1 MTTTFDILS
10 TSQVTLYRGV
20 ISVDDCWLIT
30 IQARYWFD
38 WSGTKE
44 WSWEYTTSIEPSHGE
59 GDVSSDVAIERAQ
72 MMASAWAM
80 VPVVIR
86 QMRDQEP
93 EWTKTYERHMQMKA
107 SRQKLKESEARAEKQ
122 ATQGMLRIRYDQGN
136 DSAGSMYRGWYVEAI
151 DGLGMPIDDDSIY
164 ALIGTCSKQAHAVAM
179 AINLAND
186 DSRFNW
192 ISVYTKAD
200 EVKDTFSVAGSRAQ
214 RWIEMAA

>member
-10 TSQVTLYRGV
+10 TSQVTMYRGV

-30 IQARYWFD
+30 VNAHYWFD

-44 WSWEYTTSIEPSHGE
+44 WSWEYTTSIEPSHGDS
-59 GDVSSDVAIERAQ
+59 DVSSDVAIERAQ

-93 EWTKTYERHMQMKA
+93 EWTKTYERHMRKQAEYQDAKKA
-107 SRQKLKESEARAEKQ
+107 KARAEKQ

-136 DSAGSMYRGWYVEAI
+136 DSAGPEYRGWYVEAF
-151 DGLGMPIDDDSIY
+151 DGLGMPIKDDSIH
-164 ALIGTCSKQAHAVAM
+164 ALIGTCSKQTDAVAM
-179 AINLAND
+179 AINLANN

-192 ISVYTKAD
+192 ISVCTKAD
-200 EVKDTFSVAGSRAQ
+200 KLKDTFSVAGSRAQ